1 MVIHMQRCAGC
12 MAEINDWEENCPQ
25 CGYVKGTPPKEA
37 YHMPPETVLHARY
50 IIGRVLG
57 YGGFGVTYIG
67 WDAQL
72 ERKVAVKEFLPSTFA
87 TRMPGYT
94 EVTVYGGEATE
105 QFEAGL
111 SRFVDEAKRLAKFNG
126 IPGIVDIYDTFVE
139 NNTAYIVMEFLQG
152 QDVKEIINANGRMEY
167 EDAREIVLK
176 ICDTLEPVH
185 QEGIIHRDI
194 SPDNIYVTVD
204 GKIKLLDFGA
214 SRYAT
219 SINSK
224 SLSVILKAG
233 YAPEEQYR
241 SRGDQGPWSDV
252 YALAA
257 SFYKMLTGET
267 PEDAMERAIRDELRE
282 PSKLGAV
289 LPKSAENAIM
299 NALNIRKE
307 DRTQS
312 AAAFKEALLQDGVE
326 RVKVKQRKQDS
337 GSMPKWGK
345 VLLGGSAGLLLLFG
359 LLTVTGVVDLGQGNL
374 LKDTFG
380 SAVPA
385 GHVNAPGI
393 VNQVESKAQKMVKDA
408 GLDYLIVGTEY
419 SDKIEKGKILSQ
431 DPLPGRIIAL
441 GEQIGVRISGGSLAE
456 AQANG
461 EMEVPDLTYKTAG
474 EALHLLE
481 EADIWTYVKFEYSDT
496 IAAGLVTRFDSI
508 EEKYE
513 ENTYMSNYLYISA
526 GRDDADNKNGEMRAA
541 YVGADGYATCMLEV
555 AIASMELTDNDENII
570 QFESYV
576 QYSLDQGQSWNY
588 LKDKNDQR
596 MLGWV
601 DNYGYEG
608 GNTEMSTI
616 FISIEEWIR
625 SSGEDLIGKEINLK
639 VERWEADGDKQMVDT
654 LEVPQTLML
663 EETEEVIEV
672 NGVQKLSSEEIEVAA
687 EEDYQLRNRL
697 DYIQTE
703 EFAVYKLTGN
713 IEKGRQY
720 LCTLGGRSFY
730 RADCIKEGE
739 LLLMEEWPK
748 SQLGIELSILEMV
761 DSKKKEKGMFYTLT
775 SPTTEFIYSWST
787 NQFLPEINGKNIEEA
802 TSQIRRS
809 FGEDISIYENNYYSN
824 KVPEGKVIDYSLWDN
839 HIEIRCSMGKD
850 PWSNTA
856 EAEAESESEI
866 AIE

>member
-1 MVIHMQRCAGC
+1 MIRCAGC
-12 MAEINDWEENCPQ
+12 MAEIEDWEINCPQ
-25 CGYVKGTPPKEA
+25 CGYVKGTPPREA

-152 QDVKEIINANGRMEY
+152 QDVKEIISANGRMEY
-167 EDAREIVLK
+167 EDAREIILH

-282 PSKLGAV
+282 PTKLGAV

-326 RVKVKQRKQDS
+326 RIKVKQRKQDS
-337 GSMPKWGK
+337 GSMPGWGK
-345 VLLGGSAGLLLLFG
+345 ALLGSAAGLLLLFG
-359 LLTVTGVVDLGQGNL
+359 LLTVTGVMDFGQGNL

-385 GHVNAPGI
+385 GFVNAPGI
-393 VNQVESKAQKMVKDA
+393 VNQIESKAQKMVKDA

-456 AQANG
+456 AQENS
-461 EMEVPDLTYKTAG
+461 EMEVPDLTYKTVG
-474 EALHLLE
+474 EAMYLIE
-481 EADIWTYVKFEYSDT
+481 QAGKSARIYFEYSDT
-496 IAAGLVTRFDSI
+496 IAAGLVTRFES
-508 EEKYE
+508 EVRENG
-513 ENTYMSNYLYISA
+513 NTYHSLYISI
-526 GRDDADNKNGEMRAA
+526 GRDDADAQTGEMRAA
-541 YVGADGYATCMLEV
+541 YIDKSSPAVLLA
-555 AIASMELTDNDENII
+555 AIASMECTDDEESRRK
-570 QFESYV
+570 FECFV
-576 QYSLDQGQSWNY
+576 QYSLDQGVTWNY
-588 LKDKNDQR
+588 LKDYGGGKARTIVN
-596 MLGWV
+596 
-601 DNYGYEG
+601 NYRDGQ
-608 GNTEMSTI
+608 TDRSHVLI
-616 FISIEEWIR
+616 PIEEWIR
-625 SSGEDLIGKEINLK
+625 KSDADLAGKEIK
-639 VERWEADGDKQMVDT
+639 IKIERVRAGGGEQLVDT
-654 LEVPQTLML
+654 LEVPQTLMIK
-663 EETEEVIEV
+663 ETEDAVEVTGMQELSEV
-672 NGVQKLSSEEIEVAA
+672 EIKAA
-687 EEDYQLRNRL
+687 AKENED
-697 DYIQTE
+697 IQRSLQSNPDVH
-703 EFAVYKLTGN
+703 VYKLTGN
-713 IEKGRQY
+713 FKAGQNYACII
-720 LCTLGGRSFY
+720 GGTHSTQVNSY
-730 RADCIKEGE
+730 NAGE
-739 LLLMEEWPK
+739 LLIPTSFQKNQAGTEVVIWELIEEEWTE
-748 SQLGIELSILEMV
+748 G
-761 DSKKKEKGMFYTLT
+761 GMLCMTT
-775 SPTTEFIYSWST
+775 SPTTRTVYSWNT
-787 NQFLPEINGKNIEEA
+787 DRCLPDII
-802 TSQIRRS
+802 
-809 FGEDISIYENNYYSN
+809 GEDEDLAWEVIKEILGESIKIDRMPCYSDTI
-824 KVPEGKVIDYSLWDN
+824 PEGKVSNYHFYDEYFT
-839 HIEIRCSMGKD
+839 CCVSMGKEPD
-850 PWSNTA
+850 WNTEGPAMEQMEMERA
-856 EAEAESESEI
+856 EEAR
-866 AIE
+866 